1 MASAKASERA
11 PVSNARS
18 GLESGG
24 APVWKGNIN
33 PETPPSS
40 WHMGPRERGGT
51 NRGCLDPSAAPE
63 APQPGSAHET
73 PVLMRP
79 SCEGRWRTVR
89 AARSEADTPKQ
100 RLPCQ
105 LRVSQEE
112 KPTSCQCITRFLSLS
127 LPAYCHTDR
136 DPSSK
141 LRTSSSSHDLTL
153 RVTFPCHFPE
163 IS

>member
-51 NRGCLDPSAAPE
+51 KRGCLDPSAAPE

-89 AARSEADTPKQ
+89 AARSEAGTPKQ
-100 RLPCQ
+100 RLPRQ
-105 LRVSQEE
+105 LRVSQE

-127 LPAYCHTDR
+127 LPAYCQTGIL
-136 DPSSK
+136 PANS
-141 LRTSSSSHDLTL
+141 
-153 RVTFPCHFPE
+153 VPAAAAM
-163 IS
+163 I